1 MTAEIITGPWA
12 KNSTS
17 EELEAAKVLAECDRI
32 VSDCTISVLQN
43 LVESGIAPDDPSDES
58 IRYILFL
65 TELLKGATYHN
76 YSIEHPFQEVV
87 SLLCGT
93 EYNNDE
99 NSLKNH
105 IDQMDTDKHDMTI
118 LLYISCYFNGFI
130 L

>member
-43 LVESGIAPDDPSDES
+43 LVESGIAPDDPSDEN
-58 IRYILFL
+58 ITYILFL

-76 YSIEHPFQEVV
+76 YKIKHPFQEVV

-99 NSLKNH
+99 KHFYIDYSKVESVINFLKSE
-105 IDQMDTDKHDMTI
+105 DK
-118 LLYISCYFNGFI
+118 NPA
-130 L
+130 

>member
-1 MTAEIITGPWA
+1 MTAEIITGPWK
-12 KNSTS
+12 KNSTA
-17 EELEAAKVLAECDRI
+17 EEIEAAKVLAECDRV

-76 YSIEHPFQEVV
+76 YKIKHPFQEVV

-99 NSLKNH
+99 KHFYIDYSKVESIISFLKSQEK
-105 IDQMDTDKHDMTI
+105 DPA
-118 LLYISCYFNGFI
+118 
-130 L
+130 

>member
-65 TELLKGATYHN
+65 TELLKGATYYN
-76 YSIEHPFQEVV
+76 YNIEHPFQEVV

-99 NSLKNH
+99 KHFYIDYNKIESIINFLKSE
-105 IDQMDTDKHDMTI
+105 DK
-118 LLYISCYFNGFI
+118 SPA
-130 L
+130 